1 MNIEEIIVKYSWWD
15 FEILLVGPK

>member
-15 FEILLVGPK
+15 FQILLVGPK